1 MSLLFF
7 SLVLLITVSMSF
19 ICQVALLCPTSLSD
33 GDMLE
38 TVYGIL
44 LVVSLVVVK
53 RNETIFCET
62 ERETTRELL
71 CCFVASMVYCFF
83 YFCCTVFHSI
93 NR

>member
-7 SLVLLITVSMSF
+7 SLMLLNTVSMSF

-38 TVYGIL
+38 TVYVIVSRYSITHEMLVLFCRFCGL
-44 LVVSLVVVK
+44 LLS
-53 RNETIFCET
+53 
-62 ERETTRELL
+62 
-71 CCFVASMVYCFF
+71 F
-83 YFCCTVFHSI
+83 YFYCTDFHSI